1 LSWVGFFV
9 REMTLFSDF
18 GWGSLSDLVFWGSLS
33 LFVCV
38 LLVSS
43 VKISWNYDN
52 LRSICV
58 NILLCCLGF
67 WCGYGAGNCLF
78 FQLIDFLCIFLLFSV
93 FFRLRFKTM
102 CEFGAFFLIILGST
116 ALHIHLLLIV
126 LTPYS
131 HHVFLL
137 NANIFM
143 SVMYYK
149 HIYWLYVYLIVNLP
163 WLNNLYT
170 GCISILLLTYPDWII
185 EAFKVM

>member
-1 LSWVGFFV
+1 
-9 REMTLFSDF
+9 MTLFSDF

-78 FQLIDFLCIFLLFSV
+78 FQLIDFLCISPWHFFKHIFLLFSV
-93 FFRLRFKTM
+93 FFNLRFKTM
-102 CEFGAFFLIILGST
+102 CEFVAFFFFYLD
-116 ALHIHLLLIV
+116 LLLCIS
-126 LTPYS
+126 PYCWFS
-131 HHVFLL
+131 QLLIHHMCIL

-143 SVMYYK
+143 RVMYYK
-149 HIYWLYVYLIVNLP
+149 HIYWLYIYLMNLP
-163 WLNNLYT
+163 WF
-170 GCISILLLTYPDWII
+170 
-185 EAFKVM
+185 E

>member
-1 LSWVGFFV
+1 MSWVGFFV

-78 FQLIDFLCIFLLFSV
+78 FQLIDFLCISPWHFFKHIFLLFSV
-93 FFRLRFKTM
+93 FFNLRFKTM
-102 CEFGAFFLIILGST
+102 CEFVAFFFFLLGST
-116 ALHIHLLLIV
+116 PLHIPLLLI
-126 LTPYS
+126 LSTPYS
-131 HHVFLL
+131 SYV
-137 NANIFM
+137 
-143 SVMYYK
+143 
-149 HIYWLYVYLIVNLP
+149 HIE
-163 WLNNLYT
+163 
-170 GCISILLLTYPDWII
+170 C
-185 EAFKVM
+185 

>member
-1 LSWVGFFV
+1 MGGFFV
-9 REMTLFSDF
+9 CEMILFSVF
-18 GWGSLSDLVFWGSLS
+18 GLGGIFQIWFQGLLS

-38 LLVSS
+38 LLVNS
-43 VKISWNYDN
+43 VKFREIMIIFDLFVLIFCFVVLFSVGMVQANW
-52 LRSICV
+52 
-58 NILLCCLGF
+58 
-67 WCGYGAGNCLF
+67 LF

-149 HIYWLYVYLIVNLP
+149 HIYWFYVYLIVNLP
-163 WLNNLYT
+163 
-170 GCISILLLTYPDWII
+170 
-185 EAFKVM
+185 

>member
-1 LSWVGFFV
+1 
-9 REMTLFSDF
+9 MTLFSDF

-78 FQLIDFLCIFLLFSV
+78 FQLIDFLCISPWHFFKHIFLLFSV
-93 FFRLRFKTM
+93 FFNLRFKTM
-102 CEFGAFFLIILGST
+102 CEFVAFFFFFFTWIYSSAYPLIADSLNSLFIIC
-116 ALHIHLLLIV
+116 AYWMLI
-126 LTPYS
+126 
-131 HHVFLL
+131 FLWEWCII
-137 NANIFM
+137 NI
-143 SVMYYK
+143 
-149 HIYWLYVYLIVNLP
+149 
-163 WLNNLYT
+163 YT
-170 GCISILLLTYPDWII
+170 GCISILWTYPDLSNWSLESNVAQYAMLVILL
-185 EAFKVM
+185 